1 MWTLWSTR
9 KIQNKQILLD
19 YCKSIGQRKNL
30 LTMMGRD
37 RHACP
42 PRLAVSLSVQNTA
55 CDGMSGYGITA
66 KGGCHL
72 GHLEVK
78 ICDPWLWRLEEL
90 AFTLNVVT

>member
-1 MWTLWSTR
+1 
-9 KIQNKQILLD
+9 
-19 YCKSIGQRKNL
+19 
-30 LTMMGRD
+30 MMGRD

-72 GHLEVK
+72 DLGHLEVK
-78 ICDPWLWRLEEL
+78 ICGPWLWRLEEL